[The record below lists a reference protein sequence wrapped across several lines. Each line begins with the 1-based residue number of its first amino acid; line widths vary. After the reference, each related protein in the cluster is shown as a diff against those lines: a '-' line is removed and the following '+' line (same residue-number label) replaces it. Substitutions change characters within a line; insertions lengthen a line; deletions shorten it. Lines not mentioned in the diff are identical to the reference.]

1 MKYGTLAVEVIGT
14 YQEAR
19 AYLPTVTSGI
29 RQIGGSVHGLSIVL
43 TTKLVSMIY
52 FEPR

>member
-1 MKYGTLAVEVIGT
+1 MKYGTLAVELIDP

-29 RQIGGSVHGLSIVL
+29 RQVEESMHGLSIVL

-52 FEPR
+52 FESS